1 MKSELKKQLA
11 ALFEK
16 DPAALIEALA
26 KVANDSSHPEVCAIL
41 YSVADLVAAGPAK
54 IGEGEL
60 ALATV
65 AIG

>member
-1 MKSELKKQLA
+1 MPS
-11 ALFEK
+11 
-16 DPAALIEALA
+16 
-26 KVANDSSHPEVCAIL
+26 PEVCAIL
-41 YSVADLVAAGPAK
+41 YSVSDLVAAGRAK